1 MVYLYEEL
9 LYMKFRLTKE
19 HDFNIISIEGNME
32 TEKPEVKELEL
43 QLLDLIKKDEKN
55 FIFNMSGLQYLDSA
69 GISIFIDVIHYSH
82 KKNGVVDFVVKDPNV
97 KRILSLVGLNQLVK
111 IYDDISEISFS

>member
-1 MVYLYEEL
+1 
-9 LYMKFRLTKE
+9 MKFNVSKE
-19 HDFNIISIEGNME
+19 KKFNIITIAGNME

-43 QLLDLIKKDEKN
+43 KLLDLIRNGECN

-82 KKNGVVDFVVKDPNV
+82 KKGGIVDFVVKDANV

-111 IYDDISEISFS
+111 IYDDISEITIP